1 MRDLVKKVRKEN
13 KSTQKNVQLYEEGD
27 DVSDD
32 NKEEDDEQSKDFVD
46 FLDSVND
53 SINFEQT
60 DQDVDDTTIQTNDIF
75 EIQNLL
81 FSRNESSKNN
91 EDDLFIGNVLNMQFF
106 ANKSKKK

>member
-81 FSRNESSKNN
+81 FSRNESSKNSSLQAVYK
-91 EDDLFIGNVLNMQFF
+91 EQEITI
-106 ANKSKKK
+106 SKNR